1 MMEDTSDT
9 VMAGRYRL
17 IRRLND
23 DAVVPLWLAV
33 DLELDGCK
41 VAVVMMPPA
50 VVASQRAYHNVK
62 AAAIESLKL
71 LHTNI
76 ASTRALEDNAGQP
89 FLVLDYTEGKSL
101 AECLDDWGKL
111 NETEAK
117 AILEPLA
124 SAIDY
129 AHAKD
134 ILHRDIRPSNV
145 VVGLDG
151 APVLMGFCTSCE
163 IREAVARTAGGL
175 SAGPISHMSPE
186 QLTGAPPSPAQDI
199 YSFAAIAYE
208 CLAGHPPFHRGQIEY
223 QIVNTPPPP
232 LPEETPFTRAVMRA
246 LSKDPAQRPKSCAE
260 ILAGDMEPL
269 VLPEVIAATP
279 QKVSSR
285 PRTATPSRSSRER
298 PHRHEHH
305 HHDRP
310 SREEPKPAPPQGG
323 ASPAEKAKPGTGSGA
338 KPAEKVAALK
348 QALAAGAIIVI
359 LAALAFGIA
368 SCGGGG
374 EREKPAPMAIAM
386 ATGEAIDLGNYGD
399 FFGIPFGLAFQAP
412 PVPGQDLGFGKV
424 ANVALGGGIFEVEL
438 AKPLFKVF
446 PKVRVEL
453 ADGLESRRIVR
464 LNFERDGEGVDAAKA
479 RKVVEK
485 IASLIGNKYKIDFG
499 DLQVGIDDTYFS
511 QKYSDTDIDI
521 RISCAVSQDSTSIFF
536 TVENRRVRA
545 LAQ

>member
-1 MMEDTSDT
+1 MKKRLLSAVTALCLAVTLLAGLAPSARAADDTIKGYLVPYTVQAGDT
-9 VMAGRYRL
+9 IYGICQAKGLNFDANLTRIAHINGLTNFNYMVPGKVLWLPMDTAPEKAGYYTLLSHTLVYGETPAALCQSYGIDYNKSYNMLSALNDNLGTFMAGQTFVLPRYS
-17 IRRLND
+17 N
-23 DAVVPLWLAV
+23 
-33 DLELDGCK
+33 
-41 VAVVMMPPA
+41 
-50 VVASQRAYHNVK
+50 
-62 AAAIESLKL
+62 
-71 LHTNI
+71 
-76 ASTRALEDNAGQP
+76 
-89 FLVLDYTEGKSL
+89 
-101 AECLDDWGKL
+101 
-111 NETEAK
+111 
-117 AILEPLA
+117 A
-124 SAIDY
+124 SATAKPSAEGTASGPDTTTGAGY
-129 AHAKD
+129 A
-134 ILHRDIRPSNV
+134 
-145 VVGLDG
+145 
-151 APVLMGFCTSCE
+151 
-163 IREAVARTAGGL
+163 AGGEG
-175 SAGPISHMSPE
+175 AGS
-186 QLTGAPPSPAQDI
+186 TGAG
-199 YSFAAIAYE
+199 YAA
-208 CLAGHPPFHRGQIEY
+208 
-223 QIVNTPPPP
+223 
-232 LPEETPFTRAVMRA
+232 
-246 LSKDPAQRPKSCAE
+246 
-260 ILAGDMEPL
+260 
-269 VLPEVIAATP
+269 
-279 QKVSSR
+279 
-285 PRTATPSRSSRER
+285 
-298 PHRHEHH
+298 
-305 HHDRP
+305 
-310 SREEPKPAPPQGG
+310 GG
-323 ASPAEKAKPGTGSGA
+323 PGTGSGA

-386 ATGEAIDLGNYGD
+386 ATGEAVDLGNYGD